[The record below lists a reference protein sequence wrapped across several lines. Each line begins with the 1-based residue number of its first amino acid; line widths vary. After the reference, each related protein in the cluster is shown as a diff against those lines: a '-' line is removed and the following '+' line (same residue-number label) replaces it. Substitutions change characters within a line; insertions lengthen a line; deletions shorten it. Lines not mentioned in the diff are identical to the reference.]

1 MKNLKIIFIIFLFI
15 TQKVFALENK
25 IIFKIDNE
33 PLTTIDLLYEIKR
46 LKFFEKNISNLKNE
60 EIYKIASQTLI
71 NHIIKKIEVSKRF
84 TEIRINDEEYLNS
97 IINSQIKKLGF
108 QNIDD
113 FRINLIK
120 YDLEFENYK
129 NRLIVDILWNEIIYN
144 LYSQKVNIDIEALK
158 SQITNRGDK
167 ENMYL
172 LKEII
177 FSTNEKSSVSKIY
190 ETIKKDI
197 DTIGFEASALK
208 HSISSTSEKGGEIGW
223 LNENLF
229 NDVILEEI
237 KKLKKFDHT
246 GPIRTQGGFAI
257 LQLIDKKKINREEN
271 LDDELKKLINIEK
284 NNQLKNY
291 SNLYFNKLKK
301 NIQIN
306 VQ

>member
-71 NHIIKKIEVSKRF
+71 NHIIKKIQVSKRF
-84 TEIRINDEEYLNS
+84 TEIRINDEKYLNS

-144 LYSQKVNIDIEALK
+144 LYSKKVNIDIEALK

-197 DTIGFEASALK
+197 NTIGFEASALK
-208 HSISSTSEKGGEIGW
+208 YSISSTSEKGGEIGW

>member
-25 IIFKIDNE
+25 IIFKINNE

-84 TEIRINDEEYLNS
+84 TQIRINDEEYLNS

-144 LYSQKVNIDIEALK
+144 LYSKKVNIDIEALK

-172 LKEII
+172 LREII

-197 DTIGFEASALK
+197 NTIGFEASALK
-208 HSISSTSEKGGEIGW
+208 YSISSTSEKGGEIGW

>member
-197 DTIGFEASALK
+197 NTIGFEASALK
-208 HSISSTSEKGGEIGW
+208 YSISSTSEKGGEIGW

-229 NDVILEEI
+229 NGVILEEI

>member
-25 IIFKIDNE
+25 IIFKIENE

-46 LKFFEKNISNLKNE
+46 LKFFEKNISNLNNE

-113 FRINLIK
+113 FRINLTK

-144 LYSQKVNIDIEALK
+144 LYSKKVNIDIEALK

-172 LKEII
+172 LREII

-197 DTIGFEASALK
+197 NTIGFEASALK
-208 HSISSTSEKGGEIGW
+208 YSISSTSEKGGEIGW

>member
-46 LKFFEKNISNLKNE
+46 LKFFEKNISNLNNE

-144 LYSQKVNIDIEALK
+144 LYSKKVNIDIEALK

-197 DTIGFEASALK
+197 NTIGFEASALK
-208 HSISSTSEKGGEIGW
+208 YSISSTSEKGGEIGW

>member
-113 FRINLIK
+113 FRINLTK

-144 LYSQKVNIDIEALK
+144 LYSKKVNIDIEALK

-172 LKEII
+172 LREII

-197 DTIGFEASALK
+197 NTIGFEASALK
-208 HSISSTSEKGGEIGW
+208 YSISSTSEKGGEIGW

>member
-46 LKFFEKNISNLKNE
+46 LKFFEKNISNLNNE

-113 FRINLIK
+113 FRINLTK

-144 LYSQKVNIDIEALK
+144 LYSKKVNIDIEALK

-172 LKEII
+172 LREII

-197 DTIGFEASALK
+197 NTIGFEASALK
-208 HSISSTSEKGGEIGW
+208 YSISSTSEKGGEIGW

>member
-129 NRLIVDILWNEIIYN
+129 NRLIVDILWNEIIYS
-144 LYSQKVNIDIEALK
+144 LYSKKVNIDIEALK

-197 DTIGFEASALK
+197 NTIGFEASALK
-208 HSISSTSEKGGEIGW
+208 YSISSTSEKGGEIGW

>member
-71 NHIIKKIEVSKRF
+71 NHMIKKIEVSKRF

-144 LYSQKVNIDIEALK
+144 LYSKKVNIDIEALK

-197 DTIGFEASALK
+197 NTIGFEASALK
-208 HSISSTSEKGGEIGW
+208 YSISNTSEKGGEIGW

-257 LQLIDKKKINREEN
+257 
-271 LDDELKKLINIEK
+271 
-284 NNQLKNY
+284 
-291 SNLYFNKLKK
+291 
-301 NIQIN
+301 
-306 VQ
+306 

>member
-208 HSISSTSEKGGEIGW
+208 YSISSTSEKGGEIGW

>member
-144 LYSQKVNIDIEALK
+144 LYSKKVNIDIEALK

-197 DTIGFEASALK
+197 NTIGFEASALK
-208 HSISSTSEKGGEIGW
+208 YSISSTSEKGGEIGW

>member
-144 LYSQKVNIDIEALK
+144 LYSKKVNIDIEALK

-172 LKEII
+172 LREII

-197 DTIGFEASALK
+197 NTIGFEASALK
-208 HSISSTSEKGGEIGW
+208 YSISSTSEKGGEIGW